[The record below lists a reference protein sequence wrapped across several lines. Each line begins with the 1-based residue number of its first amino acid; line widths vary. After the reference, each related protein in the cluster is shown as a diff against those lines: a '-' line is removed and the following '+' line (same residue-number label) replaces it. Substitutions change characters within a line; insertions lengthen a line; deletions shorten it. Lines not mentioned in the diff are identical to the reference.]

1 MNIERQVW
9 ESMSLKVITD
19 KKDINRVVDYNDIY
33 FNKIHLENNSITTK
47 IMEEIDKAHYSSES
61 TFIGRDKSLG
71 ALNKNLLS
79 TGCKTLLNIA
89 YNPNVCFS
97 VAECGPN
104 ALYALSKLDNGIIYW
119 ENPVLFLTEDTKC
132 DIEYKGKHYNKY
144 SDFLSKVMG

>member
-1 MNIERQVW
+1 MNIERKVW

-33 FNKIHLENNSITTK
+33 FNKIRLENNSITTK

-89 YNPNVCFS
+89 Y
-97 VAECGPN
+97 
-104 ALYALSKLDNGIIYW
+104 KQ
-119 ENPVLFLTEDTKC
+119 
-132 DIEYKGKHYNKY
+132 
-144 SDFLSKVMG
+144 

>member
-33 FNKIHLENNSITTK
+33 FNKIRLENNSITTK

-104 ALYALSKLDNGIIYW
+104 ALYALSKLNNGIVYW